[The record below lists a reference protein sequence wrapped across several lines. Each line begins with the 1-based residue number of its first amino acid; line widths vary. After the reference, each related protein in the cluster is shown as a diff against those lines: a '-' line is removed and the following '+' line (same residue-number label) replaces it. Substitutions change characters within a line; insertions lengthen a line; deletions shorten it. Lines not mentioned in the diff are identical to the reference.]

1 MKKGFSLIELIFAMV
16 VIGICIAAIPKIV
29 NASLES
35 DEISYKQE
43 YFYEVKELYGLI
55 RNLPFNSNN
64 VSYDDYKQNSLLSQ
78 FVATCRDKAA
88 NFKPQYEVS
97 ELSLININPRYGR
110 ASSLKNS
117 YAAGVLWAGA
127 GSRGLNNTNFKN
139 ALGQSFSYVFADP
152 TKGSKVDSAYKF
164 KSLNT
169 NGNTTS
175 IDYRKVSG
183 NDFYASVAPCD
194 IELTFLYKLQ
204 IHDDT
209 GNIFLSFDTF
219 YNTFGRLDSIYSQ
232 YSMMTKDPT
241 WQITNEDKLKS
252 YLSL

>member
-43 YFYEVKELYGLI
+43 YFYEVKEFYGLI
-55 RNLPFNSNN
+55 RNLPFSKQN

-78 FVATCRDKAA
+78 FVATCKEKVAD
-88 NFKPQYEVS
+88 FKPQYEVN

-117 YAAGVLWAGA
+117 YAARVLETGA
-127 GSRGLNNTNFKN
+127 GPKGLNNTNFTN

-152 TKGSKVDSAYKF
+152 TKGSKVDSSYKF

-169 NGNTTS
+169 KGTAS
-175 IDYRKVSG
+175 IDYKKVSG

-204 IHDDT
+204 IYDDK
-209 GNIFLSFDTF
+209 NEIFLSFDTF

-232 YSMMTKDPT
+232 YSMMTQDTT
-241 WQITNEDKLKS
+241 WQNTNEDKLKS

>member
-43 YFYEVKELYGLI
+43 YFYEVKEFYGLI
-55 RNLPFNSNN
+55 RNLPFSKQN

-78 FVATCRDKAA
+78 FIA
-88 NFKPQYEVS
+88 NCGGVISKFIPQYELS

-110 ASSLKNS
+110 GFSSK
-117 YAAGVLWAGA
+117 
-127 GSRGLNNTNFKN
+127 GSLGIDILINGIRGNYNNTTFTN
-139 ALGQSFSYVFADP
+139 ALSQSFSYKFADP
-152 TKGSKVDSAYKF
+152 AKGSKVDSSYTFKTIGKISIVPYKPKTKTDSF
-164 KSLNT
+164 FAT
-169 NGNTTS
+169 
-175 IDYRKVSG
+175 IDG
-183 NDFYASVAPCD
+183 CD
-194 IELTFLYKLQ
+194 KEIALMYPLQ
-204 IHDDT
+204 IYDDK
-209 GNIFLSFDTF
+209 NEIFLSFDTF

-232 YSMMTKDPT
+232 YSMMTQDTT
-241 WQITNEDKLKS
+241 WQNTNEDKLKS

>member
-43 YFYEVKELYGLI
+43 YFYEVKEFYGLI

-78 FVATCRDKAA
+78 FVATCKEKAA
-88 NFKPQYEVS
+88 DFKPQYEVS

-117 YAAGVLWAGA
+117 YAARVLGTGA
-127 GSRGLNNTNFKN
+127 GSRGLNNTNFMN

-152 TKGSKVDSAYKF
+152 TKGSKVDSSYKF

-169 NGNTTS
+169 KGTAS
-175 IDYRKVSG
+175 IDYKKVSG

-204 IHDDT
+204 IYDDK
-209 GNIFLSFDTF
+209 NEIFLSFDTF

-232 YSMMTKDPT
+232 YSMMTQDTT
-241 WQITNEDKLKS
+241 WQNTNEDKLKS